1 MFKQGHSLAWTQTFT
16 FDGPVEEPERYVTSW
31 VLFRPNTWRLT
42 DIYFFQF
49 IELLSR
55 KYNPIMYCHI
65 RDTYSWYIYIYRPF
79 NSYHYY
85 RIYTHLKKKNT
96 SCPTCSMR
104 ALPSFNGTVLPA
116 NHHLR
121 LRTKFEPK
129 DDMPCVSLALFLLY
143 VYRISLS
150 FPWCKHRTH
159 MKITRL
165 FLLGGPSQ

>member
-85 RIYTHLKKKNT
+85 RIYTHLKKKTLLVQRAPWELCQASMGLFFRRITTFAFEQNLNQRM
-96 SCPTCSMR
+96 TCLVYLWPCFCCTYT
-104 ALPSFNGTVLPA
+104 AYHYPS
-116 NHHLR
+116 H
-121 LRTKFEPK
+121 
-129 DDMPCVSLALFLLY
+129 DVSTEHT
-143 VYRISLS
+143 
-150 FPWCKHRTH
+150 WK
-159 MKITRL
+159 
-165 FLLGGPSQ
+165 